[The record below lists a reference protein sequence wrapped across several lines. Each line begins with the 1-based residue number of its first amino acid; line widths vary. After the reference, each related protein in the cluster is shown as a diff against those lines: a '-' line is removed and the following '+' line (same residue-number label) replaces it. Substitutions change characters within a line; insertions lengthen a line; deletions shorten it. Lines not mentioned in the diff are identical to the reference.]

1 MKKLF
6 IDCGVGVPH
15 SESWRKDMWDGYTI
29 IGLEPDPVRY
39 NNLKDIFPGILL
51 NVAASDKN
59 EEISGIYHN
68 TSGFIAGG
76 YPGYDEF
83 HTVKA
88 VTLDSI
94 YKEYG
99 PFDKCSIWA
108 DIEGSELRML
118 KGATEVLKKTDWITV
133 ELHTHPKTEEW
144 CKSKDVYDF
153 LENLGFTTNTK
164 MKPETEHDSCYDAT
178 FVRI

>member
-6 IDCGVGVPH
+6 LDCGPGVKNA
-15 SESWRKDMWDGYTI
+15 EYTRKDMWEGYTI
-29 IGLEPDPVRY
+29 IGLEPDPIRY
-39 NNLKDIFPGILL
+39 KNIKDEFPGILL
-51 NVAASDKN
+51 NLAVSDQ
-59 EEISGIYHN
+59 EGEINGILHP

-76 YPGYDEF
+76 YPGCDNYI
-83 HTVKA
+83 TVKA

-94 YKEYG
+94 YEEYG
-99 PFDKCSIWA
+99 PFSSVAIWA
-108 DIEGSELRML
+108 DIEGSELKML
-118 KGATEVLKKTDWITV
+118 QGATEVLKKTDWITV